1 MQKRLT
7 GGLMPK
13 QLSQITEIKRL
24 ITFFAVSIVVAPLT
38 ASVYA
43 EQVVENGIGPD
54 SFSRN
59 FSTFAIDGKIGT
71 ADKAPET
78 ATHNIYITVAGGL
91 KINVDT
97 VNSWPALCKDSV
109 AARVENDGR
118 IHVMF
123 TDINSKKC
131 LDKPKELTIPL
142 SFPKGDDSGSIKYR
156 HTFDGDAW
164 NDGVLFYGGV
174 LFDDRVFGKATCGMY
189 FGVPRPCD
197 GRDTVEQL
205 NDDVKVTVSTG
216 PLGVLSQ

>member
-131 LDKPKELTIPL
+131 LGKPKELTIPV
-142 SFPKGDDSGSIKYR
+142 SFPNRDDSGSIKYR
-156 HTFDGDAW
+156 HTFGGLAW
-164 NDGVLFYGGV
+164 NDGILFVGGV
-174 LFDDRVFGKATCGMY
+174 LPDDELFGTATCGKY
-189 FGVPRPCD
+189 YGVPRSCD
-197 GRDTVEQL
+197 GGDTVEQL
-205 NDDVKVTVSTG
+205 NDDVNVTVSTG
-216 PLGVLSQ
+216 PIHPSY